1 MVASAGRRNSPRS
14 FFRVCSLSAPVV
26 RFRHLL
32 SPVADCFFFCLCS
45 VRAFFGPQGRF
56 AKPHRLR
63 ISMHDVFSRCLFGAC
78 DKYASTA
85 PLRRNYP
92 VSCTL
97 SKSVGGDQKQLFGD
111 GYCQGYCLSR
121 TCHMNSFLLRSQRL
135 HLQDTQANGANT

>member
-1 MVASAGRRNSPRS
+1 MVASAGRRIFTSK
-14 FFRVCSLSAPVV
+14 FFSSMVSLCPCGAFQASALASS
-26 RFRHLL
+26 RL
-32 SPVADCFFFCLCS
+32 FFFCLCS

-63 ISMHDVFSRCLFGAC
+63 ISMHNVFSRCLFGAC

-97 SKSVGGDQKQLFGD
+97 SKSVGGDQKQLFGG

-121 TCHMNSFLLRSQRL
+121 TCHINSFVLRSQRL
-135 HLQDTQANGANT
+135 YLQDTQANGDNT